1 MEHIINSGLCEY
13 IRPPID
19 KYQTLQFNAF
29 EEIFDAG
36 YNFAKPYF
44 AAMIQTEKIRAVLR
58 PTDKRLMNRL
68 MPESSSLTDL
78 ANIISEP
85 ADEPDESISVFDI
98 TKALGTF
105 NDEETEDGEDDFES
119 HDSEP
124 EHEFS
129 ISDDE

>member
-1 MEHIINSGLCEY
+1 VPLLC
-13 IRPPID
+13 I
-19 KYQTLQFNAF
+19 Q
-29 EEIFDAG
+29 DAG

-58 PTDKRLMNRL
+58 PTDKRLMENRL

-98 TKALGTF
+98 TKALGRCWKC
-105 NDEETEDGEDDFES
+105 
-119 HDSEP
+119 
-124 EHEFS
+124 
-129 ISDDE
+129 ISDSHLQ